1 MMKTPKD
8 YPPDWTGR
16 DMANCDLAHKEF
28 DPLVEKGVQIGKLP
42 DWTCVGG
49 KVAFRVLRG
58 PYEQL
63 SKAWAEFPSRAI
75 GVARS
80 APRGPPGDV
89 YLCSPMDHPDDPAKM
104 LTVLYL
110 PVR

>member
-1 MMKTPKD
+1 MTTPKD
-8 YPPDWTGR
+8 YPPQRTACT
-16 DMANCDLAHKEF
+16 MASCDLAHKVF
-28 DPLVEKGVQIGKLP
+28 DPQVEKGVQLGRLP

-49 KVAFRVLRG
+49 KVAYRVLRG

-63 SKAWAEFPSRAI
+63 PKAWAEFPSDALNA
-75 GVARS
+75 ARS

-89 YLCSPMDHPDDPAKM
+89 YLCTPTDHPGDPARM